1 MDYRQKTDAPVLESP
16 QDAVLQE
23 DLEQLLQDG
32 MVPFELLKNKTV
44 FVTATACLG
53 QIPVF
58 LRSCAASR
66 KQGRYLAGCCHAVIC
81 SLCTGMCPKC
91 RNARTT

>member
-32 MVPFELLKNKTV
+32 MVPFELLKN
-44 FVTATACLG
+44 
-53 QIPVF
+53 
-58 LRSCAASR
+58 
-66 KQGRYLAGCCHAVIC
+66 
-81 SLCTGMCPKC
+81 
-91 RNARTT
+91 

>member
-44 FVTATACLG
+44 FVTGATGLLG
-53 QIPVF
+53 
-58 LRSCAASR
+58 SMAW
-66 KQGRYLAGCCHAVIC
+66 
-81 SLCTGMCPKC
+81 
-91 RNARTT
+91 